1 MCAAPFAIC
10 PTSPIDPTMSLINEA
25 LKKAQRQRHEEQA
38 ELSAPM
44 PGGGTRVA
52 RRAKSLPTQTIV
64 LLAGGGIALFVLCV
78 VGAVLWINRPAP
90 PRAKPAP
97 VAVAPS
103 AAPAPVSTPPPI
115 VLAPVPAEAKPT
127 PAVAT
132 PTTVVTPQKP
142 EPTAPA
148 VAAPEPKISM
158 ASARSAPAVELANTT
173 SAEPATSA
181 PARII
186 TVPNLPAAKFE
197 ERIQA
202 IVDSWRVAG
211 IRSSATGSRV
221 LLNERVYKL
230 NDVVDRTNGLR
241 LSKIAADQ
249 LTFTTSEG
257 IDYVKTF

>member
-1 MCAAPFAIC
+1 MCVAPFAIC

-52 RRAKSLPTQTIV
+52 RRAKSLPTQTVV

-90 PRAKPAP
+90 TPAKPAP
-97 VAVAPS
+97 VAVRP
-103 AAPAPVSTPPPI
+103 AAPAATISTPPI
-115 VLAPVPAEAKPT
+115 VLAPVPAETKPT

-132 PTTVVTPQKP
+132 PTAVVTPPKP

-211 IRSSATGSRV
+211 IRSSSTGSRV

-249 LTFTTSEG
+249 LTFTTPEG